1 MRQELSHGIRCPL
14 RVYVSSWPEDCH
26 NALRNAVPPAGT
38 SPHNG
43 TVTTYGRS
51 RDSQRSVYGISAYYR
66 RNGRD
71 VPRRRIPHN
80 GIHPDMGSGVVI
92 PLLSA
97 DGRNRRVSLP
107 RSHIPHNRTVGRL
120 GRGNNHIG
128 PSVRRGAHTEP
139 QCLALDKRRHSHR
152 GGNTIRRHI
161 CTQRQPLAADR
172 NTLGMEFH
180 RRQDMGTSRIGIPE
194 DNDAVSCRD
203 LGI

>member
-1 MRQELSHGIRCPL
+1 MDTHTDEIAAHTRTVGREDSATSAPHISLGAVAHGGHGYPYLGISFGSRPCDKSCRTGFAAPYGYMFL
-14 RVYVSSWPEDCH
+14 LGRRTCH
-26 NALRNAVPPAGT
+26 NALRNAVPPFGT

-66 RNGRD
+66 RNSRD

-107 RSHIPHNRTVGRL
+107 RSHIPHNRAVGRL

-128 PSVRRGAHTEP
+128 PSG
-139 QCLALDKRRHSHR
+139 CLESRHVYRKGKSSDWFALYLW
-152 GGNTIRRHI
+152 
-161 CTQRQPLAADR
+161 QL
-172 NTLGMEFH
+172 
-180 RRQDMGTSRIGIPE
+180 
-194 DNDAVSCRD
+194 
-203 LGI
+203 